1 MTIQNIT
8 SKETTQKFISLK
20 NKATEISPNENELS
34 NPLPTPSPDGKR
46 TKQLT
51 AQVREHV
58 KENIKERVKERFKE
72 YDKEQFKEQVTVQAT
87 EQNTPIAAERVR
99 TQRAQIPT
107 STPIK
112 STPHLN
118 YSAPSSTPS
127 PANEHMD
134 NIFRLLRQKSGVSKE
149 NILEAVDNAKKHF
162 HGSIPER
169 DNMSIL
175 YYSILH
181 DRADYL
187 QMLLKHEEKTG
198 ALHNWDDSASVF
210 KILRH
215 AMGKSSESLRI
226 LLADERLTSDNIEQ
240 KITPEHI
247 TQLLD
252 STSSLSENKYILK
265 NHLLPHLRSELGS
278 SKNGKINFAQEDLP
292 TTTVIVKKKRT
303 LSRV

>member
-1 MTIQNIT
+1 MTTQNLT
-8 SKETTQKFISLK
+8 LKETTQKFISLK

-34 NPLPTPSPDGKR
+34 NSPPTPPVAVKR

-51 AQVREHV
+51 AQVKEHDKDQA
-58 KENIKERVKERFKE
+58 KEQP
-72 YDKEQFKEQVTVQAT
+72 KEQFKEQVMVQAT
-87 EQNTPIAAERVR
+87 EQNIPITAERIR
-99 TQRAQIPT
+99 TQRAQSPT
-107 STPIK
+107 SAPIK

-118 YSAPSSTPS
+118 CPSPTPTPS

-149 NILEAVDNAKKHF
+149 NILEAVDNVKKHF

-265 NHLLPHLRSELGS
+265 NHLPPHLRSELGS